1 MTLVNRV
8 SAFFLIALASALA
21 GFSLL
26 LYGIVE
32 RNLTQQFHQRMH
44 AAINTLIAAIED
56 EPDDVKWQRS
66 DHTVAI
72 GAEDGLEDIRWAV
85 FSESGKI
92 EDHSSNLDDEEQREL
107 AEIARLELAGS
118 DTDQE
123 GLIHTHIRRGDREYL
138 TAYRAAQMPK
148 PIEERTGDEFERLA
162 VAVMC
167 SNASLDAKLHQLAL
181 LVAGLSVGTFLIAAV
196 AGRWYCLKALRPV
209 KIMADRARSV
219 HVADFS
225 LRLPVTDQRDELA
238 ELARAFNSLL
248 DQLQGAFER
257 QQRFTGDAAHQLR
270 TPLTVLQGQIDV
282 TLRRPRT
289 PEEYNR
295 TLRLLREQAI
305 EMHQA
310 VEALLFLAR
319 AEGEGQP
326 PVFEDG
332 DVAPWLQRQ
341 VGQFGTHPRRQDLI
355 LEADPSLRA
364 STSWALLGQLVHNL
378 VDNAFKYSA
387 PGSQVIVRATRE
399 GQHLILSVQDH
410 GVGILREDQPA
421 IFEPF
426 FRSISARRSGVPG
439 VGLGLPIVQRIA
451 AALQGRIEFESEPNK
466 GSTFRLRIPLEPTSL
481 GAAPERGRPAMR
493 QVAKPIELAGRS
505 QEGL

>member
-26 LYGIVE
+26 LYGLVE

-44 AAINTLIAAIED
+44 SAINTLIAAIED
-56 EPDDVKWQRS
+56 EPDDVKWERS

-72 GAEDGLEDIRWAV
+72 GAEDGLEEIRWAV
-85 FSESGKI
+85 FSESGGTV
-92 EDHSSNLDDEEQREL
+92 DHSGNLSGEEERDLADVARFEL
-107 AEIARLELAGS
+107 GRDS
-118 DTDQE
+118 TDPE
-123 GLIHTHIRRGDREYL
+123 GTVHTHIQRGDREYL
-138 TAYRAAQMPK
+138 TANRQAEAPK
-148 PIEERTGDEFERLA
+148 PVEERTRLEFSRLA

-167 SNASLDAKLHQLAL
+167 SNESLDRNLHQLAL
-181 LVAGLSVGTFLIAAV
+181 LVGGLSVGTFLLAAI
-196 AGRWYCLKALRPV
+196 AGRWYCIKALRPV
-209 KIMADRARSV
+209 RIMADRARSV
-219 HVADFS
+219 TAADFRM
-225 LRLPVTDQRDELA
+225 RLPVTDQKDELA

-282 TLRRPRT
+282 ALRRPRT

-295 TLRLLREQAI
+295 TLALLREQAT

-310 VEALLFLAR
+310 VEGLLYLAR

-326 PVFEDG
+326 PVFEEG
-332 DVAPWLQRQ
+332 DIATWLSRQ
-341 VGQFGTHPRRQDLI
+341 LNRWSTHPRFNDLVVDA
-355 LEADPSLRA
+355 EPGVRV
-364 STSWALLGQLVHNL
+364 STSWPLLSQLVHNL

-387 PGSQVIVRATRE
+387 PGSKVIVKVFRRDSELVLA
-399 GQHLILSVQDH
+399 VQDH
-410 GVGILREDQPA
+410 GVGILKEDQPA

-426 FRSISARRSGVPG
+426 FRSMSARRSGVPG
-439 VGLGLPIVQRIA
+439 VGLGLPSVQRIA
-451 AALQGRIEFESEPNK
+451 QSLQGRIEFDSTPGE
-466 GSTFRLRIPLEPTSL
+466 GSTFRLCFPLQPASL
-481 GAAPERGRPAMR
+481 GATKERSREPMGLPEA
-493 QVAKPIELAGRS
+493 VTTA
-505 QEGL
+505 